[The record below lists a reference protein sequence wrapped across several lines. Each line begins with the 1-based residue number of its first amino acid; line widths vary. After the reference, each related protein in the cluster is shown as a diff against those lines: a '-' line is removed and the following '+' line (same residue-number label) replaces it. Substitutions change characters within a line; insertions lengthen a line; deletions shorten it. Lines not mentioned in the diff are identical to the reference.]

1 MGLGSVSRVTY
12 CVFLTCLSW
21 YCICYF
27 HLTIKWLA
35 QMPSIMV
42 WYGCSENTQ
51 CMMGSSEDTGTWWP
65 ITKLSVRMRSCGDTE
80 AISQEG
86 IQMAPRFSSLESV
99 L

>member
-1 MGLGSVSRVTY
+1 
-12 CVFLTCLSW
+12 
-21 YCICYF
+21 
-27 HLTIKWLA
+27 
-35 QMPSIMV
+35 
-42 WYGCSENTQ
+42 
-51 CMMGSSEDTGTWWP
+51 MMGSSEDTGTWWP